1 MKENILMLIQSFIQG
16 GSESQMVQLTGLLH
30 DSGRYNLHVA
40 CINTNGPLRASL
52 DRLNIDIPSFP
63 ITSFTNISM
72 VTQSRRFAAYL
83 RQQKI
88 SLIHTHDFYSN
99 IFGMTGATLARV
111 PVRIASK
118 RETTGIRS
126 RAQLM
131 AESLAFKLADAIVV
145 NGEAVRMHLLDR
157 GISPNKP
164 AVIYNAVNLTR
175 FPVDLDV
182 SAAREMVF
190 SQLCEPVA
198 RRQPLFVTMV
208 ANMHYEVKNHRM
220 LLRAA
225 RRVRDQFPNVVFL
238 LIGEGEL
245 QEAFQTLASELG
257 IGDNVVF
264 LGHRENVPE
273 LLRLS
278 DVCVLS
284 STAEGFS
291 NSILEYMASMKPVV
305 ATAVGGAPE
314 AISEGETGYLVNS
327 GDDEAMA
334 DRILRLLNDPARVRE
349 MGLKG
354 RRLVEQRFS
363 REALVSK
370 TESLYARLLAKRR

>member
-63 ITSFTNISM
+63 ITSFKNGTM

-83 RQQKI
+83 RENKI
-88 SLIHTHDFYSN
+88 DLIHTHDFYSN
-99 IFGMTGATLARV
+99 IFGMVGATLARV

-118 RETTGIRS
+118 RETTGLRS

-131 AESLAFKLADAIVV
+131 TESVAFGLADAIVV
-145 NGEAVRMHLLDR
+145 NGEAVRAHLLDK
-157 GISPNKP
+157 GIRPDKP
-164 AVIYNAVNLTR
+164 VVIHNAVNLTR

-182 SAAREMVF
+182 SAASELVSSLLVESVAKR
-190 SQLCEPVA
+190 EPV
-198 RRQPLFVTMV
+198 FVTMV
-208 ANMHYEVKNHRM
+208 ANMHHEVKDHRM

-225 RRVRDQFPNVVFL
+225 RRVCDQIPNAVFL
-238 LIGEGEL
+238 LIGEGKR
-245 QEAFQTLASELG
+245 QEMFQTLASELG
-257 IGDNVVF
+257 VGNNVVF
-264 LGHRENVPE
+264 LGHRGNIPE
-273 LLRLS
+273 FLRLS

-284 STAEGFS
+284 SIAEGFS
-291 NSILEYMASMKPVV
+291 NSILEYMASKKPVV

-314 AISEGETGYLVNS
+314 AIIEGETGYLVNS

-334 DRILRLLNDPARVRE
+334 DRILRLLNDPARAQE
-349 MGLKG
+349 MGRKG
-354 RRLVEQRFS
+354 RSVVEERFS
-363 REALVSK
+363 RQALVNN
-370 TESLYARLLAKRR
+370 TENLYATLLAKRR